1 MKTTID
7 LPDEM
12 LHRAKIIAAQRKT
25 TLRELVI
32 KGLSHALESSQIDE
46 SERHRRADALIDA
59 LDKGRNTE
67 PIGRLKPEP
76 GPVPTTD
83 ALARLRS
90 GYHLGG
96 QPISRDQAHD
106 R

>member
-32 KGLSHALESSQIDE
+32 TGLSHALETSQIDE
-46 SERHRRADALIDA
+46 GQRRRRADALIAA

-67 PIGRLKPEP
+67 PIGRLNREE
-76 GPVPTTD
+76 
-83 ALARLRS
+83 
-90 GYHLGG
+90 
-96 QPISRDQAHD
+96 IHD
-106 R
+106 RHQLF